1 MTDDEPRVA
10 AFLRGRGRL
19 LTVSLLVT
27 VAIVAIAVWWARG
40 SAIDVYTATR
50 QDVVQSIVVTGQ
62 VTTPK
67 RASIGAEF
75 TARAE
80 AVLVDEG
87 AKVVRGQ
94 PLVQLDSADEKA
106 ALAQAQAA
114 VAQSEARIRQISTVS
129 LRAAQESLRQANANL
144 VQSRAAY
151 SRTKDLV
158 SRNFVA
164 RSQLDDAQRNLDVAE
179 SQVRAAEVAVATMS
193 QGGGDYALAQA
204 ARTEALAALGVARA
218 KLDAT
223 TIRAPADGVLVAR
236 SIEPGGIA
244 QAGKELLALA
254 PAGDTQI
261 VVNIDEKNLGKLALG
276 QRALVSADA
285 YPDRSFP
292 AELVYVNPGVDGQR
306 GTVQVK
312 LRVPAPPPYLV
323 QDMTVSV
330 DIEVGR
336 RSGVIVVP
344 TNAVRDLG
352 TSQPWVLAVRVNRA
366 VRVPVVVGMRGD
378 AVVEIARGVEV
389 GEMLVPA
396 TDARVTAGD
405 RVRAQPIA
413 GKAP

>member
-1 MTDDEPRVA
+1 MKVSNDAMRPPVVARWSLLAAAVA
-10 AFLRGRGRL
+10 A
-19 LTVSLLVT
+19 
-27 VAIVAIAVWWARG
+27 VAVAVWWASG
-40 SAIDVYTATR
+40 STIDAYTATR
-50 QDVVQSIVVTGQ
+50 RDVVQSIVVTGQ

-75 TARAE
+75 TARVE

-87 AKVVRGQ
+87 ATVVRGQ

-114 VAQSEARIRQISTVS
+114 VAQAEARIRQISSVS
-129 LRAAQESLRQANANL
+129 LLAAQESLRQASANL
-144 VQSRAAY
+144 VQSRASY

-158 SRNFVA
+158 GRNFVA

-193 QGGGDYALAQA
+193 PGGGDYVLAQA

-218 KLDAT
+218 KVDAT
-223 TIRAPADGVLVAR
+223 TIRAPADGVLVSR

-254 PAGDTQI
+254 PAGETQI

-276 QRALVSADA
+276 QHALVSADA

-292 AELVYVNPGVDGQR
+292 AELVYVNPGIDGQR

-312 LRVPAPPPYLV
+312 LRVVDPPPYLV

-336 RSGVIVVP
+336 RSSVIVVP
-344 TNAVRDLG
+344 SNAVRDLG
-352 TSQPWVLAVRVNRA
+352 TSHPWMLAVRDDRA

-378 AVVEIARGVEV
+378 AVVEIVRGIEV

-396 TDARVTAGD
+396 TDARVAAGEH
-405 RVRAQPIA
+405 VRTRPIA
-413 GKAP
+413 TSAP